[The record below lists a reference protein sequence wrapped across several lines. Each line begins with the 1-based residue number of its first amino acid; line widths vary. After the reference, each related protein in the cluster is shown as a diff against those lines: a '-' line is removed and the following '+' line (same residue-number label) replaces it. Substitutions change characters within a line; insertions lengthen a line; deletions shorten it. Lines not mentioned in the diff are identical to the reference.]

1 MTFLQRQ
8 CHFRFPVIDFDCFIW
23 VKFQINLCIELFELN
38 FFEKLQTSEERNSM
52 GGAIDSGPADDERKR
67 SDGEMECRISRI
79 DNRDI
84 TM

>member
-1 MTFLQRQ
+1 
-8 CHFRFPVIDFDCFIW
+8 
-23 VKFQINLCIELFELN
+23 
-38 FFEKLQTSEERNSM
+38 M